1 MRRSLTP
8 KGRER
13 RVSDPVEESIE
24 YLRRQ
29 IKQSQAALDQ
39 LEAIPKAV
47 RMVRHPTRN
56 GHGPDPARVRASRG
70 APIDESKIIEAVKVA
85 GPEGIGAALIR
96 AVLGADVSA
105 AQLSAKLAKMTEAGT
120 LSKTG
125 KVSGTRYRLSNGAMS
140 TGADDSEAA

>member
-1 MRRSLTP
+1 MTP

-56 GHGPDPARVRASRG
+56 GHGPDTRRVKASRG
-70 APIDESKIIEAVKVA
+70 TPIDEAKIIAAVKVA
-85 GPEGIGAALIR
+85 GPAGIGAAVIR
-96 AVLGADVSA
+96 ASLGAGVSG
-105 AQLSAKLAKMTEAGT
+105 AQLSVKLAKMIAD
-120 LSKTG
+120 G
-125 KVSGTRYRLSNGAMS
+125 KLAKSGQLSGTRYRLPDGAIG
-140 TGADDSEAA
+140 TGADDSETA